1 MRLRRAG
8 QRGDAVSAQV
18 QRIELEAAR
27 AGMVLAGDLV
37 DANGSVLLP
46 DGATL
51 TESNLASLRR
61 RGVEACS
68 VLPADADAEEAEDP
82 AARAA
87 RLAQQ
92 LRRLERL
99 FRRSAAEEATPQLL
113 RLLTTYRENG

>member
-1 MRLRRAG
+1 
-8 QRGDAVSAQV
+8 VSAQV
-18 QRIELEAAR
+18 QRIELDAAR

-37 DANGSVLLP
+37 DANGGVLLP

-51 TESNLASLRR
+51 SEANLASLRR

-68 VLPADADAEEAEDP
+68 VLLAAEEDGFDDP

-92 LRRLERL
+92 LRRLQRL
-99 FRRSAAEEATPQLL
+99 FRRSAAEEATPLLL

>member
-1 MRLRRAG
+1 MSARA
-8 QRGDAVSAQV
+8 
-18 QRIELEAAR
+18 QRIDLDAAR

-51 TESNLASLRR
+51 TEANLTSLRR

-68 VLPADADAEEAEDP
+68 VLPADADAFDDP

>member
-1 MRLRRAG
+1 M
-8 QRGDAVSAQV
+8 SAAV
-18 QRIELEAAR
+18 QRIELDQAR
-27 AGMVLAGDLV
+27 AGMVLAGDLR

-51 TESNLASLRR
+51 TEANLTSLRR

-68 VLPADADAEEAEDP
+68 VLPADADAAFDDP